1 MGGSCDVKLVKAAYG
16 QDMNGRTQTA
26 FSGGYLASNMC
37 YITATCYISCV
48 LQALSSGQWYLMLL
62 GAIEVLPFNHVSM
75 CGVVLTLQ
83 VPLSQSLGV

>member
-37 YITATCYISCV
+37 YITATCYISCAGPEQWTMV
-48 LQALSSGQWYLMLL
+48 SNVAGSYRSPSIQSRVHVWWLS
-62 GAIEVLPFNHVSM
+62 
-75 CGVVLTLQ
+75 
-83 VPLSQSLGV
+83 